1 MNLYFLN
8 YINIIWLGI
17 IMRKL
22 LLICSMGLL
31 AFIITACSEEEK
43 KIDYIGATDN
53 CKAYFSEV
61 DSLVTKA
68 SENPQT
74 KAQLD
79 SIKNQLEDGKKQ
91 IVALPKDQQDKACKQ
106 GIDAMK
112 QIKQSLNMK

>member
-1 MNLYFLN
+1 MVLF
-8 YINIIWLGI
+8 
-17 IMRKL
+17 
-22 LLICSMGLL
+22 
-31 AFIITACSEEEK
+31 AFIIAACSEEEK
-43 KIDYIGATDN
+43 KTDYIGATDT

-91 IVALPKDQQDKACKQ
+91 IISLPKDQQDKACRQ